1 MVQIFGESQHESC
14 VPNKTLQ
21 NTENKQGLT
30 RPIVLAPV

>member
-1 MVQIFGESQHESC
+1 MVKICGESQHENC

-21 NTENKQGLT
+21 NTQNKQGLT